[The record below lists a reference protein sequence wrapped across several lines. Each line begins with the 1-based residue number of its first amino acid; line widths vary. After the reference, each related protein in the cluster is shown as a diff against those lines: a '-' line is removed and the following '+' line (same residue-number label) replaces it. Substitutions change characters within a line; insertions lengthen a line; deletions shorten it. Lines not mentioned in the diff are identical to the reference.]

1 MRRAFSR
8 RNAAQLVPMWHEK
21 FIAGAMKKGV
31 PLETAEKIFG
41 KFHGEFQFPEA
52 HAFAFGV
59 TAYQAAWLKYYYP
72 LEFFVGLFNQQ
83 PMGFYN
89 LETLKED
96 AKRHKQG
103 PPSDESVRPEGRAAG
118 VGQNWRNRV
127 LREFHVVWPPLLV
140 GSKSKKALEI
150 I

>member
-1 MRRAFSR
+1 MPGFGPAAELVLVRQKDPKPLTPRPVTSEWTDANPRRAGQL
-8 RNAAQLVPMWHEK
+8 AAL
-21 FIAGAMKKGV
+21 
-31 PLETAEKIFG
+31 
-41 KFHGEFQFPEA
+41 
-52 HAFAFGV
+52 
-59 TAYQAAWLKYYYP
+59 
-72 LEFFVGLFNQQ
+72 
-83 PMGFYN
+83 
-89 LETLKED
+89 
-96 AKRHKQG
+96 KQG